1 MRLLCP
7 TPAEPDGLLADLP
20 PWAIPAIL
28 GAVVLL
34 AALWAGFAAARAR
47 RPRVDGSMA
56 VIHDGTVV
64 DEFVVAGPQAT
75 IKRGDLALT
84 ATRAKDGKVE
94 VRGRRGKE
102 KFTARLDDGDTA
114 GLPGGAT
121 LRYTEQR
128 TRMLDMITDQHGTE
142 PEVTGS

>member
-1 MRLLCP
+1 M
-7 TPAEPDGLLADLP
+7 ADLP

-64 DEFVVAGPQAT
+64 DEFVVAGPRAQ
-75 IKRGDLALT
+75 IKRGDLTLT

-102 KFTARLDDGDTA
+102 KFTARLDDGDTV